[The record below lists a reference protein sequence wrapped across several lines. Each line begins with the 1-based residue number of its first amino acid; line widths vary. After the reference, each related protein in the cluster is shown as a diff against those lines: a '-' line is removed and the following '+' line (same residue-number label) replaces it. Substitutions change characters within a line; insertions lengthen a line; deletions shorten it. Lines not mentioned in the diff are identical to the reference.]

1 MINYLKPNQK
11 VDVTFGLL
19 LLPLILFLSV
29 AGAQT
34 IEPGQDGLS
43 SEDYFDSSGSLVADH
58 QALVG
63 AQLLSIEGVDGTADL
78 DALIRVSEGET
89 WFSLDTTVSLP
100 GNLLAMPGDL
110 VSYAGASYS
119 TVFDASES
127 GIPDGVNL
135 DAAAANYG
143 GSGAMALSFDTTVSV
158 NGLVADDED
167 LLLWDGSA
175 FTQVIDL
182 SETGVVEGLD
192 LDSAHYDAALDL
204 LIVSFDGSGTL
215 AGLNFN
221 DEDLVA
227 WSVGGSAWSAVAGN
241 FESVGDV
248 NAYWAAPSDLI
259 FASGTE

>member
-1 MINYLKPNQK
+1 MINYLKPNRTAR
-11 VDVTFGLL
+11 VVSGLL
-19 LLPLILFLSV
+19 LLPLALFLSG

-43 SEDYFDSSGSLVADH
+43 SEDYFDSPGSLVADD

-63 AQLLSIEGVDGTADL
+63 SQLFSIEGVGGAADL
-78 DALIRVSEGET
+78 DAFIRVSEGIT
-89 WFSLDTTVSLP
+89 WFSLDAAVLLP
-100 GNLLAMPGDL
+100 GDVLAMPGDL
-110 VSYAGASYS
+110 VSYAGANFA
-119 TVFDASES
+119 TVFDASAS

-143 GSGAMALSFDTTVSV
+143 ATGALAMSFDTTVSV
-158 NGLVADDED
+158 NGLTADDED

-175 FTQVIDL
+175 FTEVIDL
-182 SETGVVEGLD
+182 SETGVAAALD
-192 LDSAHYDAALDL
+192 LDSAHYDAALDT
-204 LIVSFDGSGTL
+204 LIVSFDGSGVL
-215 AGLNFN
+215 AGLNFD

-227 WSVGGSAWSAVAGN
+227 WSVTDSAWSAVAEN

-248 NAYWAAPSDLI
+248 DAYWAAPSDLI